1 MMHIKERKV
10 ILKKLFNNKTLILVI
25 IIAIAFVI
33 INSTNIQKLIQK
45 KTYPKKYSYEVEKY
59 AKEYNVDQN
68 LIYAVIKAES
78 NFKEKAVSRKNA
90 MGLMQLMQDTAREI
104 ANMIGI
110 EINEELLLEPD
121 TNINLG
127 TKYLSIL
134 LGKYGNVEVAV
145 SAYNAGSGN
154 VDNWIT
160 EGIIQADGSD
170 IENVPFKETN
180 NYVRKILR
188 NYKIYSNL

>member
-1 MMHIKERKV
+1 MIKL
-10 ILKKLFNNKTLILVI
+10 LKKKTIMFGII

-33 INSTNIQKLIQK
+33 INSTSIQKLIQK
-45 KTYPKKYSYEVEKY
+45 KMYPKKYSYEVEKY

-78 NFKEKAVSRKNA
+78 NFDENAVSRKNA
-90 MGLMQLMQDTAREI
+90 KGLMQLMYDTATDV
-104 ANMIGI
+104 ANITGLKI
-110 EINEELLLEPD
+110 DEDKILEPE

-134 LGKYGNVEVAV
+134 ISKYGNIGVALA
-145 SAYNAGSGN
+145 AYNAGSGN

-160 EGIIQADGSD
+160 EGIIETDGSN
-170 IENVPFKETN
+170 IENIPFKETN

-188 NYKIYSNL
+188 DYKIYSNL